1 MQHDKLHAQPSF
13 IEQNYPKQ
21 FVWSSDCWTMWLGW
35 YSLYSGVLLEVGV
48 GNNTVLFQY
57 KFIYMTVD
65 HVIN

>member
-1 MQHDKLHAQPSF
+1 MINCMLNQALLNRT
-13 IEQNYPKQ
+13 IQNNLFGQVTVEP
-21 FVWSSDCWTMWLGW
+21 FDFGW